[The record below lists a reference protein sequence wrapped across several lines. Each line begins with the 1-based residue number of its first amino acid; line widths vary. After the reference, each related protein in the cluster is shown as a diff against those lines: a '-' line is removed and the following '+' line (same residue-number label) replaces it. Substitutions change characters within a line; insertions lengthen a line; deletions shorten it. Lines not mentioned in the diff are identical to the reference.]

1 MAKHQTNSTEYFC
14 NKFDTVMSLF
24 PDELDSGEY
33 KFKAAKYKE
42 YFSKSEYTN
51 IDKINGCFL
60 WLLKI
65 IFENSN
71 NFSGGENENIII
83 VTYIFSWLSYKLNQ
97 KTENGIAKLNDFYS
111 KYIENVQEYNGSIE
125 KNKRYKT
132 YIEVIN
138 KNKKLM
144 DIDISVMSKFYDVFK
159 NLCKMY
165 GDLSKANNNSEEYL
179 KYLNNFVN
187 NYNALINENFNDTN
201 DNLFRHVLSVL
212 LNDYNYIKSNLY
224 NESVK
229 KQFPELTKEKTKAQD
244 PGSSFKGTQ
253 MDDSSGKMPVSIS
266 QTEESISQTGVS
278 DSQNGVSDS
287 ETTLFSSLT
296 MNKLIPIPLI
306 LVATL
311 ILLGIAYK
319 VNNKSIKKYIQHSNS

>member
-1 MAKHQTNSTEYFC
+1 MHFLKFIYC
-14 NKFDTVMSLF
+14 NKFDTVRSLF

-33 KFKAAKYKE
+33 KFKAAKYKD

-71 NFSGGENENIII
+71 NFSGGANENIII

-97 KTENGIAKLNDFYS
+97 KTENGITKLNEFYS
-111 KYIENVQEYNGSIE
+111 KYIENVQEYKGSIE
-125 KNKRYKT
+125 KNTQYKT

-165 GDLSKANNNSEEYL
+165 DDLSKANNNSQEYL
-179 KYLNNFVN
+179 KYVNIFVD
-187 NYNALINENFNDTN
+187 NYKALINENFNDTN
-201 DNLFRHVLSVL
+201 NNLFSHVLSVL

-229 KQFPELTKEKTKAQD
+229 KQFPELTKEKTKAQA

-266 QTEESISQTGVS
+266 QTEESISQTK
-278 DSQNGVSDS
+278 VSDS

-296 MNKLIPIPLI
+296 INNLIPIPLI

-311 ILLGIAYK
+311 ILLGISYK
-319 VNNKSIKKYIQHSNS
+319 YSLFGFRKRSQKQYLREKLKK